1 MKAFGLS
8 ASERIRSKKDFERIF
23 TKGRVIYSS
32 ENILRVHFD
41 KRKAEGKIRPD
52 VRFAAAVSKKLGTAV
67 WRNRVKRLIRESFR
81 LNKAELID
89 YCKMKSLELD
99 VIISPQNLNEE
110 NYKRIRLLY
119 IEPLVKELILKIKN
133 NI

>member
-41 KRKAEGKIRPD
+41 KRKAEGKKRPD
-52 VRFAAAVSKKLGTAV
+52 VRFAAAVSKKLGAAV